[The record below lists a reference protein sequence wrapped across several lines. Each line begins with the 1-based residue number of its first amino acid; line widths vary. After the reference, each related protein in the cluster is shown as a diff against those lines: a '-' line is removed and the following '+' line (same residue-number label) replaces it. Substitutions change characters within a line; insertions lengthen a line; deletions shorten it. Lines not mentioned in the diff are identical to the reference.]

1 MLAFIGILIYWF
13 FGVIGAMNIE
23 TRLDV
28 EKLLPKNSP
37 LQEANAMISTTG
49 NPSSL
54 FLSLC
59 LPYSFIPRIR
69 SVFGDI
75 E

>member
-1 MLAFIGILIYWF
+1 MLAFIGILVYWF

-49 NPSSL
+49 NTL
-54 FLSLC
+54 YLSF
-59 LPYSFIPRIR
+59 SFYH
-69 SVFGDI
+69 
-75 E
+75 